1 MAASYPC
8 TFLGLK
14 VFQVS
19 RGCLGICSKTWLSSL
34 TCGPVPDCCG
44 RCWAQ
49 GCVWE
54 PVSALSRAPSCVQP
68 QDLFCTCTLRSLA
81 NSGAGGTDSLMS
93 TALWGRGSR
102 FLKRFRL
109 LKRLHFQP
117 KNSSWIIK
125 KVCVL
130 LHIVTVLKLEAIVSG
145 HAFDANFNIW
155 ETRYKVS
162 YPWNKGEKEILM
174 EKPVDHNALIR
185 WDQRSILSLLIW

>member
-1 MAASYPC
+1 MAAGYPC

-34 TCGPVPDCCG
+34 TCGPVPDRCG

-54 PVSALSRAPSCVQP
+54 PVSAPSRAPSCVQP

-93 TALWGRGSR
+93 LFVRPGKQTSEKIQTPEKITFPAQKFQLNYKESLCASAHCYCPKTGSYN
-102 FLKRFRL
+102 FRSCL
-109 LKRLHFQP
+109 
-117 KNSSWIIK
+117 
-125 KVCVL
+125 
-130 LHIVTVLKLEAIVSG
+130 
-145 HAFDANFNIW
+145 
-155 ETRYKVS
+155 
-162 YPWNKGEKEILM
+162 
-174 EKPVDHNALIR
+174 
-185 WDQRSILSLLIW
+185 